1 MSIRTWVGRFSIVEG
16 QVREEGP
23 WLGVFLRQLP
33 EDDSRD
39 LYVLAEPALPGSE
52 EFCGQLVEVVGR
64 LFQKESLS
72 LTGALVRSLR
82 AAHEN
87 LRDWNR
93 KSLREHQVAA
103 GATCLLLR
111 GQTAHLAQ
119 VGPSLAYFYRD
130 GRLTS
135 ITPQDEAARAPLGLA
150 EEFRP
155 QITRYDLE
163 PGDLLLVASSRLAAI
178 ADEAA
183 VAGVL
188 ARSLDDA
195 LPELFLLTRDLLNF
209 SALLA
214 TCFVEADKPLPEE
227 VAVPEELAAHP
238 AQEQATPAGQTVG
251 KAAGADEEPPAPP
264 DSAGGGFA
272 WTRPETRTGV
282 TRLARPTAGSLGAF
296 GGGRTGVAEARTRP
310 DGQPS
315 GRRPNGQDSGSP
327 VAVMAPPTGFG
338 QRGRVASQSPQ
349 PAPSRVAP
357 LSVWEETSREGGNG
371 YELLVPRV
379 DSPPPGMER
388 PVVRLRAAA
397 ATPRYRYTRT
407 TSTLPRIFP
416 VPRLAVLAAV
426 TILVVGLVAWF
437 AMPRSVQENQ
447 EQRFTSLLA
456 DARTSLQAASQGQVT
471 DAAQRRALLSS
482 SLARLDEAAA
492 IYPDDG
498 QMRALR
504 IQAQAALA
512 DLDAIVDLGEMRLV
526 ADLDL
531 EVAGELSLQ
540 QMVVGGGAAFLLDEA
555 GSRVVEL
562 PLSPGAS
569 APAAQ
574 EEGAG
579 PTPAGARVVLQA
591 GELAGAVKASRPLY
605 IFWWQAEGESGR
617 LLVLD
622 DQRHLF
628 SVTPGGEAAPLVLR
642 GAQEWGSL
650 DGAATFG
657 GNLYIL
663 DVASNQVWRYPPT
676 DSGFDS
682 ERSGLLGEV
691 DLSGATALTVDSDL
705 YLLTEKGG
713 IRRFTHGVEE
723 PFALAG
729 IDRALLSPTSLTV
742 NGQSG
747 LLVVDR
753 GNKRLVSLSTG
764 GEFQAQF
771 VSRTFT
777 DLRAATVD
785 AEAGLLYVLVGDSLY
800 VTEMPRP

>member
-33 EDDSRD
+33 EDDSRE

-72 LTGALVRSLR
+72 LTGALLRSLR

-87 LRDWNR
+87 LREWNR

-111 GQTAHLAQ
+111 GRTAHLAQ
-119 VGPSLAYFYRD
+119 VGPSLAYFYRN
-130 GRLTS
+130 GQLTTV
-135 ITPQDEAARAPLGLA
+135 TPQDEGAQAPLGLA

-155 QITRYDLE
+155 HIASYDLE
-163 PGDLLLVASSRLAAI
+163 PGDLLLVASSRLASI
-178 ADEAA
+178 ADETA

-188 ARSLDDA
+188 ARGPDDA

-214 TCFVEADKPLPEE
+214 ACFVEADEPSPEE
-227 VAVPEELAAHP
+227 VAVPEQFAVRP
-238 AQEQATPAGQTVG
+238 AQEEPTPA
-251 KAAGADEEPPAPP
+251 AATGGEAATDEEPPASP

-272 WTRPETRTGV
+272 QTQTETRVARAAGG
-282 TRLARPTAGSLGAF
+282 RLVAF
-296 GGGRTGVAEARTRP
+296 GGGA
-310 DGQPS
+310 
-315 GRRPNGQDSGSP
+315 P
-327 VAVMAPPTGFG
+327 VAVMARPTDFG
-338 QRGRVASQSPQ
+338 RRSRVTSRSPQ
-349 PAPSRVAP
+349 PATVRVAP
-357 LSVWEETSREGGNG
+357 LSVWEETSPERGNG
-371 YELLVPRV
+371 YDLLVPRV

-388 PVVRLRAAA
+388 PVVRLRAPAS
-397 ATPRYRYTRT
+397 TPRYRYTRT

-416 VPRLAVLAAV
+416 VPRLAVLAALAV
-426 TILVVGLVAWF
+426 LVVALVAWF
-437 AMPRSVQENQ
+437 AVPRSMEENR
-447 EQRFTSLLA
+447 EEHFASLLA
-456 DARTSLQAASQGQVT
+456 DARAGLQAVRQGQMA
-471 DAAQRRALLSS
+471 DAAERRDLLSGA
-482 SLARLDEAAA
+482 LARLDEAAA

-498 QMRALR
+498 QVQALR
-504 IQAQAALA
+504 IQVQAALA
-512 DLDAIVDLGEMRLV
+512 DLDAVVDLGEMRLA
-526 ADLDL
+526 ADLNL
-531 EVAGELSLQ
+531 QVAGELSLQ
-540 QMVVGGGAAFLLDEA
+540 QMVVGGGAVFLLDEA
-555 GSRVVEL
+555 GGRVVEL
-562 PLSPGAS
+562 PLSPGANPP
-569 APAAQ
+569 PAE
-574 EEGAG
+574 EEGGG
-579 PTPAGARVVLQA
+579 PTPAEARVVLQE
-591 GELAGAVKASRPLY
+591 GELAGVVKASHPLY
-605 IFWWQAEGESGR
+605 ILWWQADGEGGR

-628 SVTPGGEAAPLVLR
+628 SLIPGGEAAPLVLR

-650 DGAATFG
+650 DGAAIFG

-682 ERSGLLGEV
+682 ERSGLLGEA
-691 DLSGATALTVDSDL
+691 DLSGAAALAVDGDL
-705 YLLTEKGG
+705 YLLSEKGG
-713 IRRFTHGVEE
+713 IRRFVHGVEE

-729 IDRALLSPTSLTV
+729 IDRGLLAPASLAAD
-742 NGQSG
+742 GQGG

-753 GNKRLVSLSTG
+753 GNKRLVSLSAG

-777 DLRAATVD
+777 DLRSATVD
-785 AEAGLLYVLVGDSLY
+785 AGAGLLYVLVGNSLY
-800 VTEMPRP
+800 ATETPLP

>member
-1 MSIRTWVGRFSIVEG
+1 MSIKTSVGRFSIVEG

-23 WLGVFLRQLP
+23 WLGAFPRRLP

-72 LTGALVRSLR
+72 LTGALLRSLR

-87 LRDWNR
+87 LREWNR

-111 GQTAHLAQ
+111 GRTAYLAQ

-130 GRLTS
+130 GQLT
-135 ITPQDEAARAPLGLA
+135 IMTPQDERAQAPLGLA

-155 QITRYDLE
+155 HITRYDLE
-163 PGDLLLVASSRLAAI
+163 PGDLLLVTSSRLATI
-178 ADEAA
+178 ADETA

-188 ARSLDDA
+188 ARGPDDA

-214 TCFVEADKPLPEE
+214 SCFVEADEPPPEE
-227 VAVPEELAAHP
+227 VPVPEEFAARP
-238 AQEQATPAGQTVG
+238 AQEEATGARERAD
-251 KAAGADEEPPAPP
+251 KAAGVDEEPPAPP
-264 DSAGGGFA
+264 DSAGGGLA
-272 WTRPETRTGV
+272 QTG
-282 TRLARPTAGSLGAF
+282 TPPLAF
-296 GGGRTGVAEARTRP
+296 GGRRTGIDGARTRP
-310 DGQPS
+310 NGGPS
-315 GRRPNGQDSGSP
+315 GRPLNGQHGGLP
-327 VAVMAPPTGFG
+327 VAVMAPPTDFG
-338 QRGRVASQSPQ
+338 RRAQVASRSPQ
-349 PAPSRVAP
+349 PAPGRVAP
-357 LSVWEETSREGGNG
+357 LSVREETPREGGNG

-388 PVVRLRAAA
+388 PVIRLRAPA

-416 VPRLAVLAAV
+416 VPRLAVLAALAV
-426 TILVVGLVAWF
+426 LVVGLVAWF
-437 AMPRSVQENQ
+437 AVPRSVEENQ
-447 EQRFTSLLA
+447 EQRFASLLA
-456 DARTSLQAASQGQVT
+456 EARTSLHAAPGLA
-471 DAAQRRALLSS
+471 DAAQRRALLSDV
-482 SLARLDEAAA
+482 LARLDEAAA

-498 QMRALR
+498 QVQALR

-512 DLDAIVDLGEMRLV
+512 DLDALVDLGEMRLV

-531 EVAGELSLQ
+531 QVAGELSLQ
-540 QMVVGGGAAFLLDEA
+540 QMVLGGGAAFLLDGA
-555 GSRVVEL
+555 GGRVVEL
-562 PLSPGAS
+562 PLSPEANPP
-569 APAAQ
+569 PAT
-574 EEGAG
+574 EEGGRA
-579 PTPAGARVVLQA
+579 TPAGARVVFQQ
-591 GELAGAVKASRPLY
+591 GELAGAVEASRPLY
-605 IFWWQAEGESGR
+605 ILWWQADGERGR

-622 DQRHLF
+622 EQRHLF
-628 SVTPGGEAAPLVLR
+628 SLIPGGEAAPMVLR

-691 DLSGATALTVDSDL
+691 DLSGAAALAVEGDL
-705 YLLTEKGG
+705 YLITGKGG
-713 IRRFTHGVEE
+713 IRRFAHGVEE

-729 IDRALLSPTSLTV
+729 IDRGLLSPASLTAD
-742 NGQSG
+742 GQGG

-753 GNKRLVSLSTG
+753 GNKRLVSLSAG
-764 GEFQAQF
+764 GKFQAQF

-777 DLRAATVD
+777 DLRSAAVD
-785 AEAGLLYVLVGDSLY
+785 AGAGLLYVLVGDSLY
-800 VTEMPRP
+800 ATEMPPP

>member
-23 WLGVFLRQLP
+23 WLGVFPRQLP

-87 LRDWNR
+87 LREWNR

-111 GQTAHLAQ
+111 GHTAYLAQ

-130 GRLTS
+130 GQLTTM
-135 ITPQDEAARAPLGLA
+135 TPQDEGAQTPLGLA

-155 QITRYDLE
+155 HITRYDLE
-163 PGDLLLVASSRLAAI
+163 PGDVLLVASSRLAAI

-188 ARSLDDA
+188 ARGPDDA

-214 TCFVEADKPLPEE
+214 ACFVEADEPRPEE
-227 VAVPEELAAHP
+227 VAVPEQFAARP
-238 AQEQATPAGQTVG
+238 AQEEPA
-251 KAAGADEEPPAPP
+251 AAAVDEEPPAPP

-272 WTRPETRTGV
+272 
-282 TRLARPTAGSLGAF
+282 PTDVPSAAF
-296 GGGRTGVAEARTRP
+296 GAGQAGVAEARTRP
-310 DGQPS
+310 NGGPFGS
-315 GRRPNGQDSGSP
+315 PPNGQHGGLP
-327 VAVMAPPTGFG
+327 VAVMAPPTSVRRRT
-338 QRGRVASQSPQ
+338 QAASRAPQS
-349 PAPSRVAP
+349 APVRVAP

-388 PVVRLRAAA
+388 PVVRLRAPT
-397 ATPRYRYTRT
+397 ATPHYRYTRT

-416 VPRLAVLAAV
+416 VPRLAVLAALAV
-426 TILVVGLVAWF
+426 LVVGLVAWF
-437 AMPRSVQENQ
+437 AVPRSVEENQ

-456 DARTSLQAASQGQVT
+456 DARASLHAAPGVA
-471 DAAQRRALLSS
+471 DAAQRRALLSGAS
-482 SLARLDEAAA
+482 ARLDDAAA
-492 IYPDDG
+492 IHPDDG
-498 QMRALR
+498 QVQALR
-504 IQAQAALA
+504 IQVQAALA

-526 ADLDL
+526 ANLDL
-531 EVAGELSLQ
+531 QVAGELSLQ
-540 QMVVGGGAAFLLDEA
+540 QVVVGGGSAFLLDEA
-555 GSRVVEL
+555 GGRVVEL
-562 PLSPGAS
+562 PLSPEANS
-569 APAAQ
+569 PPAQ
-574 EEGAG
+574 EEGG
-579 PTPAGARVVLQA
+579 GSTPAGARVVLQQ

-605 IFWWQAEGESGR
+605 ILWWQADGEHGR

-628 SVTPGGEAAPLVLR
+628 SLIPGGDAAPMVLR

-663 DVASNQVWRYPPT
+663 DLASNQVWRYPPT

-691 DLSGATALTVDSDL
+691 DLSGATALAVEGDV
-705 YLLTEKGG
+705 YLIAGKGG
-713 IRRFTHGVEE
+713 IRRFAHGVEE

-729 IDRALLSPTSLTV
+729 IDRGLRSPASLTAD
-742 NGQSG
+742 GQGG

-753 GNKRLVSLSTG
+753 GNKRLVSLSAG

-777 DLRAATVD
+777 DPRSAAVD
-785 AEAGLLYVLVGDSLY
+785 AGAGLLYVLVGDSLY
-800 VTEMPRP
+800 ATEMPRP

>member
-1 MSIRTWVGRFSIVEG
+1 MSIKTWVGRFSIVEG

-23 WLGVFLRQLP
+23 WLGAFPRQLP

-72 LTGALVRSLR
+72 LTGALLRSLR

-87 LRDWNR
+87 LREWNR

-111 GQTAHLAQ
+111 GRTAYLAQ

-130 GRLTS
+130 GQLTTV
-135 ITPQDEAARAPLGLA
+135 TPQDEGAQVPLGLA

-155 QITRYDLE
+155 HITRHDLE
-163 PGDLLLVASSRLAAI
+163 PGDLLLVTSSRLATI
-178 ADEAA
+178 ADETA

-188 ARSLDDA
+188 ARGPDDA

-214 TCFVEADKPLPEE
+214 SCFVETDEPSPEEVPLPEQF
-227 VAVPEELAAHP
+227 AARP
-238 AQEQATPAGQTVG
+238 AQEEPTAAGQT
-251 KAAGADEEPPAPP
+251 ADEPAGVDEEPPAAP

-272 WTRPETRTGV
+272 QTGV
-282 TRLARPTAGSLGAF
+282 PPPVFSRRRAGIDG
-296 GGGRTGVAEARTRP
+296 ARTRP
-310 DGQPS
+310 NGGPF
-315 GRRPNGQDSGSP
+315 GGPPNGQHAGLP
-327 VAVMAPPTGFG
+327 VAVMTPPINFG
-338 QRGRVASQSPQ
+338 RRSQVASQSPL
-349 PAPSRVAP
+349 PAPVRVAP

-371 YELLVPRV
+371 YEMLVPRV
-379 DSPPPGMER
+379 DSPLPGMER
-388 PVVRLRAAA
+388 PVVRLRAPT

-416 VPRLAVLAAV
+416 VPRLAVLAALAV
-426 TILVVGLVAWF
+426 IVVGLVAWF
-437 AMPRSVQENQ
+437 AVPRSVEENQ
-447 EQRFTSLLA
+447 GQRFTSLVA
-456 DARTSLQAASQGQVT
+456 DARASLRAAPGLT
-471 DAAQRRALLSS
+471 DAAQRRALLSQAQ
-482 SLARLDEAAA
+482 ARLNEAAA

-498 QMRALR
+498 QVQALR

-512 DLDAIVDLGEMRLV
+512 DLNAIVDLGEMRLV

-531 EVAGELSLQ
+531 QVAGEISPQ
-540 QMVVGGGAAFLLDEA
+540 QVVVGGGAAFVLDEA
-555 GSRVVEL
+555 GGRVVEL
-562 PLSPGAS
+562 PLSPEANPRSTG
-569 APAAQ
+569 
-574 EEGAG
+574 EEGGG
-579 PTPAGARVVLQA
+579 PTPAGARVVLQQ
-591 GELAGAVKASRPLY
+591 GELAGAVEASRPLY
-605 IFWWQAEGESGR
+605 ILWWQADGEAGR

-628 SVTPGGEAAPLVLR
+628 SLTPGGEAAPMVLR
-642 GAQEWGSL
+642 DARAWGSL
-650 DGAATFG
+650 DGAAAFG

-663 DVASNQVWRYPPT
+663 DVASNQVWRYTPT

-682 ERSGLLGEV
+682 ERSGLLGEA
-691 DLSGATALTVDSDL
+691 DLSGAAALAVDNDV

-713 IRRFTHGVEE
+713 IRRFVRGVEE

-729 IDRALLSPTSLTV
+729 IDRGLLSPTSLTA
-742 NGQSG
+742 NGQGG

-753 GNKRLVSLSTG
+753 GNKRLVSLSAG

-777 DLRAATVD
+777 DLRAAAVD
-785 AEAGLLYVLVGDSLY
+785 AGAGLLYVLVGDSLY
-800 VTEMPRP
+800 AAEMPLP

>member
-23 WLGVFLRQLP
+23 WLGTFPRQLP

-72 LTGALVRSLR
+72 LTGALLRSLR

-87 LRDWNR
+87 LREWNR

-111 GQTAHLAQ
+111 GRTAYLAQ

-130 GRLTS
+130 GQLTTM
-135 ITPQDEAARAPLGLA
+135 TPQDEGAQAPLGLA

-155 QITRYDLE
+155 HITRYDLE
-163 PGDLLLVASSRLAAI
+163 PGDLLLVASSRLATI
-178 ADEAA
+178 ADETA

-188 ARSLDDA
+188 AQGPDDA

-214 TCFVEADKPLPEE
+214 SCFLQADEPSPEE
-227 VAVPEELAAHP
+227 VPVPEQFAARP
-238 AQEQATPAGQTVG
+238 AQEEPTGAGEAAG
-251 KAAGADEEPPAPP
+251 KAAGMDEEPPVPP
-264 DSAGGGFA
+264 VSAGGGFA
-272 WTRPETRTGV
+272 RTGV
-282 TRLARPTAGSLGAF
+282 PPLDFA
-296 GGGRTGVAEARTRP
+296 GGRTDEVRTRP
-310 DGQPS
+310 NGGPF
-315 GRRPNGQDSGSP
+315 GRPPNGQHRGLP
-327 VAVMAPPTGFG
+327 VAVMAPPTDFRRRG
-338 QRGRVASQSPQ
+338 QVASRSPQ
-349 PAPSRVAP
+349 PAPVRVAP
-357 LSVWEETSREGGNG
+357 LSVWEETPREGGNG

-379 DSPPPGMER
+379 DSPLPGMER
-388 PVVRLRAAA
+388 PVVRLRAPA

-416 VPRLAVLAAV
+416 VPRLAVLAALAV
-426 TILVVGLVAWF
+426 LVVALVAWF
-437 AMPRSVQENQ
+437 AVPRSVQESQ

-456 DARTSLQAASQGQVT
+456 DARASLGAVRQGRMA
-471 DAAQRRALLSS
+471 DAAQRRALLSEAQ
-482 SLARLDEAAA
+482 ARLDEAAA

-498 QMRALR
+498 QVQALR
-504 IQAQAALA
+504 IQAQAAVA

-526 ADLDL
+526 ANLDL
-531 EVAGELSLQ
+531 QVAGEMSLQ
-540 QMVVGGGAAFLLDEA
+540 QVVVGGGAAFLLDGA
-555 GSRVVEL
+555 GGRVVEL
-562 PLSPGAS
+562 PLSPEANPPS
-569 APAAQ
+569 TE
-574 EEGAG
+574 EEGG
-579 PTPAGARVVLQA
+579 PTPAGARVVLQQ
-591 GELAGAVKASRPLY
+591 GELAGAVEASRPLY
-605 IFWWQAEGESGR
+605 ILWWQADGERGR

-628 SVTPGGEAAPLVLR
+628 SLVPGGDAAPLVLR

-650 DGAATFG
+650 DGAAAFG

-663 DVASNQVWRYPPT
+663 DVVSNQVWRYPAT

-691 DLSGATALTVDSDL
+691 DLSGAAALAVDSDL
-705 YLLTEKGG
+705 YLLTEKGS
-713 IRRFTHGVEE
+713 IRRFAHGVEE

-729 IDRALLSPTSLTV
+729 IDRGLLSPASLTANV
-742 NGQSG
+742 QSG

-753 GNKRLVSLSTG
+753 GNKRLVSLSAG

-777 DLRAATVD
+777 DLRSAAVD
-785 AEAGLLYVLVGDSLY
+785 AGAGLLYVLVGDSLY
-800 VTEMPRP
+800 ATEMPPP

>member
-33 EDDSRD
+33 EDDSRG
-39 LYVLAEPALPGSE
+39 LYVLVEPALPGSE
-52 EFCGQLVEVVGR
+52 EFCAQLVEVVGR

-72 LTGALVRSLR
+72 LTGALLRSLR

-87 LRDWNR
+87 LREWNR

-111 GQTAHLAQ
+111 GRTAYLAQ
-119 VGPSLAYFYRD
+119 VGPSLAYFCRD
-130 GRLTS
+130 GKLTAM
-135 ITPQDEAARAPLGLA
+135 TPQDEGAQAPLGLA

-155 QITRYDLE
+155 HITRYDLE
-163 PGDLLLVASSRLAAI
+163 PGDLLLVASSRLATI

-188 ARSLDDA
+188 ARGPDDA

-214 TCFVEADKPLPEE
+214 ACFVEADEPQPEE
-227 VAVPEELAAHP
+227 VAVPEQFAARPPQEEP
-238 AQEQATPAGQTVG
+238 A
-251 KAAGADEEPPAPP
+251 AAGVDDEPPAPP

-272 WTRPETRTGV
+272 HTGV
-282 TRLARPTAGSLGAF
+282 PPPAFAAREA
-296 GGGRTGVAEARTRP
+296 GVAEARTRP
-310 DGQPS
+310 
-315 GRRPNGQDSGSP
+315 NGGPFGGPPHGKQGGLP
-327 VAVMAPPTGFG
+327 VAVMAPPTSFG
-338 QRGRVASQSPQ
+338 RPSRVPSRSPQ
-349 PAPSRVAP
+349 PAPVRVAP
-357 LSVWEETSREGGNG
+357 LSVWDDTSREAGNG
-371 YELLVPRV
+371 YELLVPRI
-379 DSPPPGMER
+379 DAPPPGMER
-388 PVVRLRAAA
+388 PVVRLRDAA

-407 TSTLPRIFP
+407 TSTLPRVFP
-416 VPRLAVLAAV
+416 VPRLAVVAALAV
-426 TILVVGLVAWF
+426 LVVGLVAWF
-437 AMPRSVQENQ
+437 AVPRSVEENQ
-447 EQRFTSLLA
+447 QERFTSLLA
-456 DARTSLQAASQGQVT
+456 DARASLQAAPGLA
-471 DAAQRRALLSS
+471 DATQRRALLSGM
-482 SLARLDEAAA
+482 LTRLDEAAA

-498 QMRALR
+498 QVQDLR
-504 IQAQAALA
+504 IQAQTALA

-526 ADLDL
+526 ADLGL
-531 EVAGELSLQ
+531 QVAGELSLQ
-540 QMVVGGGAAFLLDEA
+540 QVVMGGGAAFLLDAA
-555 GSRVVEL
+555 GGRVVEL
-562 PLSPGAS
+562 PLSPEANPPS
-569 APAAQ
+569 AG
-574 EEGAG
+574 EEGGG
-579 PTPAGARVVLQA
+579 PTPAGARVVLQQ
-591 GELAGAVKASRPLY
+591 GELAGAVEASRPLY
-605 IFWWQAEGESGR
+605 ILWWQPDGERGR

-628 SVTPGGEAAPLVLR
+628 SLIPGGEAAPLVLR

-691 DLSGATALTVDSDL
+691 DLSGATALAVEGDL
-705 YLLTEKGG
+705 YLLTGKGG
-713 IRRFTHGVEE
+713 IRRFAHGVDE

-729 IDRALLSPTSLTV
+729 IDHGLLAPASLTAD
-742 NGQSG
+742 GQGG

-753 GNKRLVSLSTG
+753 GNKRLVSFSAG

-771 VSRTFT
+771 VSRSFT
-777 DLRAATVD
+777 DPRSATVD
-785 AEAGLLYVLVGDSLY
+785 AGAGLLYVLVGDSLY
-800 VTEMPRP
+800 AAEIPLP

>member
-23 WLGVFLRQLP
+23 WLGAFLRQFP
-33 EDDSRD
+33 EDDSRE
-39 LYVLAEPALPGSE
+39 LYVLADPVLPGSE

-111 GQTAHLAQ
+111 GRTAHLAQ
-119 VGPSLAYFYRD
+119 VGPSLAYFYQD
-130 GRLTS
+130 GRLTT
-135 ITPQDEAARAPLGLA
+135 ITPQDEAAQAPLGLA

-163 PGDLLLVASSRLAAI
+163 PGDLLLVTSSRLAAI

-188 ARSLDDA
+188 ARGPDDA
-195 LPELFLLTRDLLNF
+195 LPELFLITRDLLNF

-214 TCFVEADKPLPEE
+214 ACFVEADEPSPEE
-227 VAVPEELAAHP
+227 MAVPEQFAARP
-238 AQEQATPAGQTVG
+238 AQEEPAPAGATG
-251 KAAGADEEPPAPP
+251 NEAGPEEEPPAAP
-264 DSAGGGFA
+264 DSAAGGFVQTQTEA
-272 WTRPETRTGV
+272 RAA
-282 TRLARPTAGSLGAF
+282 RLANGRLAGF
-296 GGGRTGVAEARTRP
+296 GGGQAGLPDVYTRP
-310 DGQPS
+310 
-315 GRRPNGQDSGSP
+315 GRRPSPTGRMARRPPNGQHGGSP
-327 VAVMAPPTGFG
+327 VAVMVRPAGVGHGPAVSRPP
-338 QRGRVASQSPQ
+338 QSTPGL
-349 PAPSRVAP
+349 AAP
-357 LSVWEETSREGGNG
+357 LSVWEEESSREGGNG
-371 YELLVPRV
+371 YEMLVPRV
-379 DSPPPGMER
+379 DSPPLGMEH
-388 PVVRLRAAA
+388 PVVRLRAPA

-416 VPRLAVLAAV
+416 VPRPAILAALTV
-426 TILVVGLVAWF
+426 LVVGLVAWF
-437 AMPRSVQENQ
+437 AVPRSV
-447 EQRFTSLLA
+447 EQNREERFSSLLA
-456 DARTSLQAASQGQVT
+456 DARTSLQAAPGVT
-471 DAAQRRALLSS
+471 DAAQRRALLSGV
-482 SLARLDEAAA
+482 LARLDEATS
-492 IYPDDG
+492 IVPDDG
-498 QMRALR
+498 QAQALR

-512 DLDAIVDLGEMRLV
+512 DLDAVVDLGEMRLV

-531 EVAGELSLQ
+531 QVAGEMSLQ
-540 QMVVGGGAAFLLDEA
+540 QMVVGGGAAFFLDEA
-555 GSRVVEL
+555 GGRVVEL
-562 PLSPGAS
+562 PLEGGSPA
-569 APAAQ
+569 
-574 EEGAG
+574 
-579 PTPAGARVVLQA
+579 PAGARVVFQK
-591 GELAGAVKASRPLY
+591 GELAGAVEASRPLY
-605 IFWWQAEGESGR
+605 ILWWQAEGESGR
-617 LLVLD
+617 LLILD

-628 SVTPGGEAAPLVLR
+628 SLVPGGEPAPLVIR

-650 DGAATFG
+650 DGAATSG

-663 DVASNQVWRYPPT
+663 DVASDQVWRYTPT

-682 ERSGLLGEV
+682 ERSGLLGEL
-691 DLSGATALTVDSDL
+691 DLSGSAALAADTDL
-705 YLLTEKGG
+705 YLLTDKGG
-713 IRRFTHGVEE
+713 IRRLAHGFEE

-729 IDRALLSPTSLTV
+729 IDRGLLSPTSLSAD
-742 NGQSG
+742 GQGG
-747 LLVVDR
+747 LLVADR

-785 AEAGLLYVLVGDSLY
+785 PGAGLLYVLVGDSLY
-800 VTEMPRP
+800 ATEMPRP

>member
-1 MSIRTWVGRFSIVEG
+1 
-16 QVREEGP
+16 VREEGP
-23 WLGVFLRQLP
+23 WLGAFPRQLP
-33 EDDSRD
+33 EDESRE

-72 LTGALVRSLR
+72 LTGALLRSLR

-87 LRDWNR
+87 LREWNR

-111 GQTAHLAQ
+111 GRTAYLAQ
-119 VGPSLAYFYRD
+119 VGPSLAYFCRD
-130 GRLTS
+130 GQLT
-135 ITPQDEAARAPLGLA
+135 ITTPEDESAQAPLGLA

-178 ADEAA
+178 VDETA

-188 ARSLDDA
+188 ARGPDDA

-214 TCFVEADKPLPEE
+214 ACFVEADEPSPEE
-227 VAVPEELAAHP
+227 VPVPEQFAAHP
-238 AQEQATPAGQTVG
+238 AQEEPAPAGESAA

-264 DSAGGGFA
+264 GSGGGGFA
-272 WTRPETRTGV
+272 QTG
-282 TRLARPTAGSLGAF
+282 APPAAF
-296 GGGRTGVAEARTRP
+296 GGGWTGVDEARTRP
-310 DGQPS
+310 NGGAF
-315 GRRPNGQDSGSP
+315 GRPPNGQHGGLP
-327 VAVMAPPTGFG
+327 VAVMAPPTSFG
-338 QRGRVASQSPQ
+338 RHSRVVSRSPQ
-349 PAPSRVAP
+349 PAPVRVAP
-357 LSVWEETSREGGNG
+357 LSVWDETSAEGGHS
-371 YELLVPRV
+371 YEMLVPRV
-379 DSPPPGMER
+379 DSPLPGMER
-388 PVVRLRAAA
+388 PVVRLRAPA
-397 ATPRYRYTRT
+397 ATPHYRYTRT

-416 VPRLAVLAAV
+416 VPRLAVLAALAV
-426 TILVVGLVAWF
+426 LVVGLVAWF
-437 AMPRSVQENQ
+437 AVPRSVEENQ

-456 DARTSLQAASQGQVT
+456 DARTSLDAVRQGRMA
-471 DAAQRRALLSS
+471 DAAQRRGLLSGA
-482 SLARLDEAAA
+482 LARLDEAAA

-498 QMRALR
+498 QVQGLR
-504 IQAQAALA
+504 VQVQAALA
-512 DLDAIVDLGEMRLV
+512 DLDAVVDLGEMRLV

-531 EVAGELSLQ
+531 QLAGDLSLQ
-540 QMVVGGGAAFLLDEA
+540 QVVVGGGAAFLLDEA
-555 GSRVVEL
+555 GGRVVEL
-562 PLSPGAS
+562 PLSPEANPPS
-569 APAAQ
+569 AG
-574 EEGAG
+574 EEGGG
-579 PTPAGARVVLQA
+579 PTPAGARVVFQA
-591 GELAGAVKASRPLY
+591 GELAGVVKASRPLY
-605 IFWWQAEGESGR
+605 ILWWQAEGERGR

-628 SVTPGGEAAPLVLR
+628 SLVPGGEAAPLVLR

-650 DGAATFG
+650 DGAAAFG

-682 ERSGLLGEV
+682 ERSGLLGEA
-691 DLSGATALTVDSDL
+691 DLSGAAALAVEEDL
-705 YLLTEKGG
+705 YLLTGKGG
-713 IRRFTHGVEE
+713 IRRFVHGVEE

-729 IDRALLSPTSLTV
+729 IDRSLLSPAFLTAD
-742 NGQSG
+742 GRGG

-753 GNKRLVSLSTG
+753 GNKRLVSLSAG

-777 DLRAATVD
+777 DLRSATVD
-785 AEAGLLYVLVGDSLY
+785 AGAGLLYVLVGGSLY
-800 VTEMPRP
+800 ATGMPPP

>member
-23 WLGVFLRQLP
+23 WLGVFPRQLP
-33 EDDSRD
+33 EDDSRE

-72 LTGALVRSLR
+72 LTGALLRSLR

-87 LRDWNR
+87 LREWNR

-111 GQTAHLAQ
+111 GRTAYLAQ

-130 GRLTS
+130 GRLTTM
-135 ITPQDEAARAPLGLA
+135 TPQDEDAQAPLGLA

-163 PGDLLLVASSRLAAI
+163 PGDLLLMASSRLAAI
-178 ADEAA
+178 TDEEA

-188 ARSLDDA
+188 TRGPDDA
-195 LPELFLLTRDLLNF
+195 LPELFLLTRDLLDF

-214 TCFVEADKPLPEE
+214 ACFVEADEPPPEE
-227 VAVPEELAAHP
+227 VAVPEQFAARP
-238 AQEQATPAGQTVG
+238 AQEESALAEETADRVVG
-251 KAAGADEEPPAPP
+251 VDEEPPAPL

-272 WTRPETRTGV
+272 RAGV
-282 TRLARPTAGSLGAF
+282 PRAAF
-296 GGGRTGVAEARTRP
+296 GGGRTGIAEARTRP
-310 DGQPS
+310 NGGPF
-315 GRRPNGQDSGSP
+315 GRPPNGQHGGLP
-327 VAVMAPPTGFG
+327 VAVMAPPTNFG
-338 QRGRVASQSPQ
+338 RRSQVASRSSQ
-349 PAPSRVAP
+349 PVTVRVAP
-357 LSVWEETSREGGNG
+357 LNVWEETPWEDGNG
-371 YELLVPRV
+371 YDLLVPRV
-379 DSPPPGMER
+379 DSPLPGMEH
-388 PVVRLRAAA
+388 PVVRLRAPA

-416 VPRLAVLAAV
+416 VPRLAVLAALAV
-426 TILVVGLVAWF
+426 LVVGLVAWF
-437 AMPRSVQENQ
+437 AVPRSVEENQ

-456 DARTSLQAASQGQVT
+456 DARTSLHAAPGMA
-471 DAAQRRALLSS
+471 DAAQRRALVSGI
-482 SLARLDEAAA
+482 LARLDEAAA

-498 QMRALR
+498 QVQALR

-512 DLDAIVDLGEMRLV
+512 DLNAVVDLGEMRLV

-531 EVAGELSLQ
+531 QVAGELSLQ
-540 QMVVGGGAAFLLDEA
+540 QVVVGGGAAFVLDEA
-555 GSRVVEL
+555 GGRVVEL
-562 PLSPGAS
+562 PLSPGAN
-569 APAAQ
+569 PPPT
-574 EEGAG
+574 EDEGGG
-579 PTPAGARVVLQA
+579 PTPAGARVVFQE
-591 GELAGAVKASRPLY
+591 GELAGVVEASRPLY
-605 IFWWQAEGESGR
+605 ILWWQADGEQGR

-628 SVTPGGEAAPLVLR
+628 SLVPDGEAVPLVLR

-650 DGAATFG
+650 DGVATFG

-691 DLSGATALTVDSDL
+691 NLSGAVALAVQGDL
-705 YLLTEKGG
+705 YLITGKGG
-713 IRRFTHGVEE
+713 IRRFAYGVEE

-729 IDRALLSPTSLTV
+729 IDRGLLSPASLTAD
-742 NGQSG
+742 GQGG
-747 LLVVDR
+747 LLVADR
-753 GNKRLVSLSTG
+753 GNKRLVSLSAG

-777 DLRAATVD
+777 DLRSADVD
-785 AEAGLLYVLVGDSLY
+785 AGAGLLYVLVGDSLY
-800 VTEMPRP
+800 STETPSP